1 MKPIPFLH
9 PFSLAVVYAG
19 STVCLL
25 SAVMAVPV
33 GAAETGSITYAA
45 LGTDRTADYKIVD
58 QRDVFARDTSKIVCV
73 WRGKGIKSGT
83 VLKGVWIAEDVGNA
97 APPNYK
103 LIEKSMTITVE
114 NEGSLNVTKP
124 TNGWPVGKYRIEI
137 YLNDTRV
144 KSLAFTIKAK

>member
-1 MKPIPFLH
+1 MKPISFLH
-9 PFSLAVVYAG
+9 HFSLAVVYAG
-19 STVCLL
+19 ITVCLL
-25 SAVMAVPV
+25 AAVMAVPV

-58 QRDVFARDTSKIVCV
+58 RRDVFPRDTPKIVCV
-73 WRGKGIKSGT
+73 WRGKGIKPGT

-103 LIEKSMTITVE
+103 LLEKSMTITVE

-137 YLNDTRV
+137 YLNNTRV
-144 KSLAFTIKAK
+144 KSLPFTIKAK